1 MPGIWRVVA
10 PLPSPQALEAG
21 FGPRVD
27 DEQNDEWKRHEGD
40 CAYRGDVLNGYR
52 VARPESTPDDRRANK
67 ERPCR
72 HAFYDPLKYPEV
84 SPRHDESPIGWNVD
98 NP

>member
-1 MPGIWRVVA
+1 
-10 PLPSPQALEAG
+10 LPSPQALEAG

-52 VARPESTPDDRRANK
+52 VARPESTPDDGRANK
-67 ERPCR
+67 EHPRR